1 MQRTVTPYQ
10 QLKTL
15 THKFVDAH
23 NNSEHS
29 IICKKLETVLI
40 ELANDFLVRPDRYGI
55 GNYTNSCSYKKYL
68 RILAACMDEYARLGI
83 LRRFKAF
90 LDTLEV
96 ENRLQIMKYLG
107 EFLVTMAYGRNSRF
121 FESLDKTT
129 GKDKTQKDEGHYP
142 YIAYSTEGFITDFLF
157 SVYKKFG
164 RRKSFVDVGCGIGDK
179 VLLAWLSGIFDEC
192 IGIEYEGFTANIGI
206 KIANTLSD
214 FTENRAYVYIDGT
227 SIESR
232 LPSFI
237 QADKKD
243 EVLVDFGIIQANAF
257 DVTYRRFDTVYFY
270 HPIANVDLMK
280 NLYEYVFKTMQPKA
294 IFIEMMQD
302 AGLKRALE
310 NINNEKIARDYGYG
324 RPQRRYYYKTTK
336 NKLRMRKF

>member
-29 IICKKLETVLI
+29 IVCKKFEVVLI

-55 GNYTNSCSYKKYL
+55 GNYTKSCSYKKYL
-68 RILAACMDEYARLGI
+68 RVLASCLDEYARFGI

-96 ENRLQIMKYLG
+96 ETRLEIIRYLG
-107 EFLVTMAYGRNSRF
+107 EFLVTLAYGNNPRF

-142 YIAYSTEGFITDFLF
+142 YIAYSTEGFITNFLF
-157 SVYKKFG
+157 SVHKKFG

-179 VLLAWLSGIFDEC
+179 VFLAWLSGIFDEC

-206 KIANTLSD
+206 KIAQTL
-214 FTENRAYVYIDGT
+214 TENRAYIYLDGT
-227 SIESR
+227 SIESK
-232 LPSFI
+232 LPAYI

-243 EVLVDFGIIQANAF
+243 EALVDFGIIQANAF
-257 DVTYRRFDTVYFY
+257 DVTYRRFDTIYFY

-294 IFIEMMQD
+294 IFLEMMKD
-302 AGLKRALE
+302 TGLKRALD
-310 NINNEKIARDYGYG
+310 NINGEKHTRNFAYG
-324 RPQRRYYYKTTK
+324 RPRSSFYYKTTT
-336 NKLRMRKF
+336 NKLREKKF